1 MKTLR
6 TLRTLALAASAFI
19 SACGP
24 TASHVKPTATVAT
37 ASKVASRTSSR
48 TAKTTSGCFTAEE
61 LAQLAEMNKRVHACG
76 DEFRLCKKTN
86 PENTCKKKM
95 DVCSDK
101 IKHDYHIKEEEP
113 ISIK

>member
-24 TASHVKPTATVAT
+24 TASHVKPTAALT
-37 ASKVASRTSSR
+37 ASK
-48 TAKTTSGCFTAEE
+48 TSGCFTAEE

-76 DEFRLCKKTN
+76 DEFRLCKKTK